1 MVGERKSERLDNMLL
16 QNGYIVKGVSTAT
29 STNLFLQY
37 NYGWVDATKTVLVV
51 AITKQI
57 AS

>member
-1 MVGERKSERLDNMLL
+1 MLL

-37 NYGWVDATKTVLVV
+37 NDGWVDATKTVLVV